1 MVGRFAIIHFYGG
14 FLDRKIIA
22 LLNGETEDFFFL
34 GSPLD
39 VLEVCGNERGVLR
52 KSMGLKCVVGKGT
65 QKGKKDNKEWW

>member
-1 MVGRFAIIHFYGG
+1 MVGRFAITRFYGG

-39 VLEVCGNERGVLR
+39 MLEVCGNERGVLR
-52 KSMGLKCVVGKGT
+52 KEYGLEMCSRERYSKG
-65 QKGKKDNKEWW
+65 